1 MLLTSKGAAGVTGS
15 GFVALVATLTV
26 MPDLP
31 VAGVALIVGID
42 RFMSEARALTSTM
55 SNAVAC
61 VVVSIWEKACDREVL
76 TTELNQGYATTEHAL
91 EEGDL
96 IDATLSV
103 EHGGEKKRAA

>member
-1 MLLTSKGAAGVTGS
+1 
-15 GFVALVATLTV
+15 
-26 MPDLP
+26 
-31 VAGVALIVGID
+31 
-42 RFMSEARALTSTM
+42 MSEARALTSTM

-76 TTELNQGYATTEHAL
+76 TAELNQGYATTEQAL

-103 EHGGEKKRAA
+103 EHDAEKKRAA

>member
-42 RFMSEARALTSTM
+42 RFMSEARALTSTI
-55 SNAVAC
+55 SNVVC
-61 VVVSIWEKACDREVL
+61 CIVVSIWEKACDRQVL
-76 TTELNQGYATTEHAL
+76 SRELAVNYAGTEQDL
-91 EEGDL
+91 EQDGK
-96 IDATLSV
+96 LSPSFAGV
-103 EHGGEKKRAA
+103 GTGGQ

>member
-1 MLLTSKGAAGVTGS
+1 LA
-15 GFVALVATLTV
+15 V

-61 VVVSIWEKACDREVL
+61 VVVSIWEDACDREVL
-76 TTELNQGYATTEHAL
+76 ARELQQNYVNTELAL
-91 EEGDL
+91 EQ
-96 IDATLSV
+96 DAVLPQAPP
-103 EHGGEKKRAA
+103 AAVLHTVALH